1 MSKLVNM
8 NYVLYLYI
16 RRNRIKS
23 QTLIEPIICMHFSRD
38 SELHHLTDSLKKIYL
53 HIYLDKKSQAHL
65 LL

>member
-1 MSKLVNM
+1 MYCTCTFAVIGLKAKRCDRA
-8 NYVLYLYI
+8 NY
-16 RRNRIKS
+16 
-23 QTLIEPIICMHFSRD
+23 MHAFSRD